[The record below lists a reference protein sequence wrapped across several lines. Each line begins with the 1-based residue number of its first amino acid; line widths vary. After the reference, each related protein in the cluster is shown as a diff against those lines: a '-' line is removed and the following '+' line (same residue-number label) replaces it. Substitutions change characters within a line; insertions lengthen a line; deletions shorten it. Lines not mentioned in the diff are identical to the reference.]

1 MSLFQSRSIIMVC
14 GREHHFVDQS
24 HRLPSER
31 EEVVAAAG
39 SESCQ
44 QLVSYDCGI
53 NAVGVGL
60 ELTDK
65 GPM

>member
-1 MSLFQSRSIIMVC
+1 MVC
-14 GREHHFVDQS
+14 GRAHHVVDQS

-65 GPM
+65 CRM